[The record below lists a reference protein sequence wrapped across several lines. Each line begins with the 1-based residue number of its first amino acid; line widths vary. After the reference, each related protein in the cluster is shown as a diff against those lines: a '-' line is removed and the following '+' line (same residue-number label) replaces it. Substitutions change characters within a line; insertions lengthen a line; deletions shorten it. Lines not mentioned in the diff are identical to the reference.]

1 MKAAD
6 NTRNA
11 QVRELTDQEL
21 DLVGGGTAATGD
33 TAVSTTFGT
42 AVSATS
48 STETPQIEII
58 AILIGLLVPAV
69 QKVR

>member
-1 MKAAD
+1 MMTATGTM
-6 NTRNA
+6 NP

-21 DLVGGGTAATGD
+21 ELVGGGTAATG
-33 TAVSTTFGT
+33 GT

-48 STETPQIEII
+48 GTAVSATSGNETPQPVIIE
-58 AILIGLLVPAV
+58 ILIGLLVPAV